1 VALSWGANG
10 LALGTI
16 FLLAIVLGATNAASG
31 TFAVY
36 DALSTG
42 SLFAFHLAL
51 RTSAHRVADSR
62 ASWVIALP
70 AARRVA
76 LFSRRANNGNKTQG
90 CYNESSH
97 DFFLGKGSQRQDL
110 QMVRIK
116 GGKRRWNKLAQR
128 LELVGQ
134 VI

>member
-16 FLLAIVLGATNAASG
+16 FLLAIVLGATNAAGG
-31 TFAVY
+31 TFAMNNT
-36 DALSTG
+36 LGTG
-42 SLFAFHLAL
+42 SLFTFHLTF

-76 LFSRRANNGNKTQG
+76 LLFRSCHKTQENTSKKY
-90 CYNESSH
+90 CYPQMH
-97 DFFLGKGSQRQDL
+97 DD
-110 QMVRIK
+110 
-116 GGKRRWNKLAQR
+116 
-128 LELVGQ
+128 
-134 VI
+134 